1 MAETAE
7 GRRTSFKKWLAEEK
21 RWEGKYQEISLGQIE
36 NKDLIESKPAIFGIN
51 ELLVLWSV
59 RVFFLGQIVWVKI
72 AEYKLKLKALNFK
85 VRS

>member
-7 GRRTSFKKWLAEEK
+7 RRRTWFKKWLAEEK

-36 NKDLIESKPAIFGIN
+36 NKDLIESKPAIFGMN

-59 RVFFLGQIVWVKI
+59 RVFFSGSNSV
-72 AEYKLKLKALNFK
+72 
-85 VRS
+85 S